1 MTPSPRSRLRH
12 VGVASLFLLTGAVGI
27 AVITPAAAH
36 DFKAGALKLDHP
48 WTRATAGSVGAG
60 YVTIVNTGKAA
71 DQLVS
76 ASSPVASK
84 TEIHTM
90 TMDGGVMKMRPLP
103 NGLGIPAGK
112 TTSLKPGG
120 YHLML
125 IGLKAPLVEGK
136 LVPLTLTFAKAGTV
150 KVELKVEAAGAAE
163 PAHSN
168 HAK

>member
-1 MTPSPRSRLRH
+1 MTLSHPSRLRH
-12 VGVASLFLLTGAVGI
+12 VAAISLSLLTGAIGS

-60 YVTIVNTGKAA
+60 YVTIINTGKAA

-76 ASSPVASK
+76 ASSPVAAK
-84 TEIHTM
+84 TEIHSM

-103 NGLGIPAGK
+103 NGLVLPAGK
-112 TTSLKPGG
+112 TTALKPGG
-120 YHLML
+120 YHIML

-136 LVPLTLTFAKAGTV
+136 LVPLTLNFAKTGTV
-150 KVELKVEAAGAAE
+150 KVEMKVEAAGATE
-163 PAHSN
+163 PAHAN
-168 HAK
+168 HGG

>member
-1 MTPSPRSRLRH
+1 MIVAPHARLRLAA
-12 VGVASLFLLTGAVGI
+12 VASLALLTGAVGLS
-27 AVITPAAAH
+27 VITPAAAH
-36 DFKAGALKLDHP
+36 AFKAGALTLEHP

-60 YVTIVNTGKAA
+60 YVTIVNTGKTD

-76 ASSPVASK
+76 ASSPVSAK
-84 TEIHTM
+84 TEIHSM

-103 NGLGIPAGK
+103 NGLAIPAGK

-120 YHLML
+120 YHIML
-125 IGLKAPLVEGK
+125 IGLKAPLVEGT
-136 LVPLTLTFAKAGTV
+136 LVPMTLKFARAGAV

-163 PAHSN
+163 PAHGN